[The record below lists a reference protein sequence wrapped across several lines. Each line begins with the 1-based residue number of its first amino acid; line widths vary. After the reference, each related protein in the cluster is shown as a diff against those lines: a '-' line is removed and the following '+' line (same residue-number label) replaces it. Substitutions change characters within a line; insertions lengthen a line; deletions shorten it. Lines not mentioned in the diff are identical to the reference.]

1 MNYTLHQL
9 QIFQKIAELK
19 SITKASEEL
28 HLTQPAVSIQLKNFQ
43 EQFPI
48 PLTEVVGRQLYVTE
62 FGMEIART
70 ASKILREVEA
80 INYKTRAFQ
89 GELSGRLTI
98 SVASTGKYVM
108 PYFLSGFLRKHPGV
122 DLVMDVTNK
131 SLVVE
136 SLERNAVDFAL
147 VSVLPEKLK
156 VNTVRLMPNSLYYVA
171 GSTMNL
177 SVTTPKKVLFEKVPI
192 ISREAGS
199 ATRAAMEHFIAQ
211 RKYTVK
217 KTMEL
222 TSNEA
227 VKQAVL
233 AGLGCSI
240 MPIIGLR
247 NELKSQKLK
256 IIPVKGLPINTYWN
270 LVWLQAKNLSPIAKA
285 FVEYLEAEKEGII
298 AEHFEYLE

>member
-28 HLTQPAVSIQLKNFQ
+28 NLTQPAVSIQLKNFQ

-70 ASKILREVEA
+70 VSKILTEVEA
-80 INYKTRAFQ
+80 INYKTQAFQ
-89 GELSGRLTI
+89 GELSGRLMI

-108 PYFLSGFLRKHPGV
+108 PYFLSGFLRKNPGV
-122 DLVMDVTNK
+122 DLVIDVTNK

-156 VNTVRLMPNSLYYVA
+156 INSISLMQNSLYYIA
-171 GSTMNL
+171 SGDLDLDEN
-177 SVTTPKKVLFEKVPI
+177 TTGEILFEKTPLI
-192 ISREAGS
+192 FREFGS
-199 ATRAAMEHFIAQ
+199 ATRNAMENFITKQ
-211 RKYTVK
+211 QFSITK
-217 KTMEL
+217 KMEL

-233 AGLGCSI
+233 AGLGSSI

-247 NELKSQKLK
+247 DELLSKSLK
-256 IIPVKGLPINTYWN
+256 IIPVAGLPINTYWN
-270 LVWLQAKNLSPIAKA
+270 LVWLQAKNLSPVAKA
-285 FVEYLEAEKEGII
+285 FMEFLQENKEEII
-298 AEHFEYLE
+298 AEHFDYL

>member
-28 HLTQPAVSIQLKNFQ
+28 NLTQPAVSIQLKNFQ

-70 ASKILREVEA
+70 VSKILTEVEA
-80 INYKTRAFQ
+80 INYKTQAFQ

-108 PYFLSGFLRKHPGV
+108 PYFLSGFLRKNPGV
-122 DLVMDVTNK
+122 DLVIDVTNK

-147 VSVLPEKLK
+147 VSVLPDKLK
-156 VNTVRLMPNSLYYVA
+156 INSISLMQNSLYYIA
-171 GSTMNL
+171 SGNL
-177 SVTTPKKVLFEKVPI
+177 DLDENTSGEILFEKTPLI
-192 ISREAGS
+192 FREFGS
-199 ATRAAMEHFIAQ
+199 ATRNAMENFITQ
-211 RKYTVK
+211 QQFSITK
-217 KTMEL
+217 KMEL

-233 AGLGCSI
+233 AGLGSSI

-247 NELKSQKLK
+247 DELLSKSLK
-256 IIPVKGLPINTYWN
+256 IIPVEGLPINTYWN
-270 LVWLQAKNLSPIAKA
+270 LVWLQAKNLSPVAKA
-285 FVEYLEAEKEGII
+285 FMEFLKENKEEII
-298 AEHFEYLE
+298 AEHFDYL

>member
-28 HLTQPAVSIQLKNFQ
+28 NLTQPAVSIQLKNFQ

-70 ASKILREVEA
+70 VSKILTEVEA
-80 INYKTRAFQ
+80 INYKTQAFQ

-108 PYFLSGFLRKHPGV
+108 PYFLSGFLRKNPGV
-122 DLVMDVTNK
+122 DLVIDVTNK

-156 VNTVRLMPNSLYYVA
+156 INSISLMQNSLYYIA
-171 GSTMNL
+171 SGDLDLNENSTGE
-177 SVTTPKKVLFEKVPI
+177 VLFEKTPLI
-192 ISREAGS
+192 FREFGS
-199 ATRAAMEHFIAQ
+199 ATRNAMENFITQ
-211 RKYTVK
+211 QQFSITK
-217 KTMEL
+217 KMEL

-233 AGLGCSI
+233 AGLGSSI

-247 NELKSQKLK
+247 DELLSKSLK
-256 IIPVKGLPINTYWN
+256 IIPVEGLPINTYWN
-270 LVWLQAKNLSPIAKA
+270 LVWLQAKNLSPVAKA
-285 FVEYLEAEKEGII
+285 FMEFLQENKEEII
-298 AEHFEYLE
+298 AEHFDYL